1 MAEINPEGTIRARC
15 PGCNGAL
22 SSFEWRTVGSQY
34 GVTSRPYRDDQMGDG
49 VIEYRL
55 YRCAGCGMGGLGAV
69 ACGGGQYPN
78 SIRELRRFH
87 PEVRDR
93 LVLPKDVP
101 EGIVKEFR
109 EGETCLEAGALRASA
124 AMFRSVLDK
133 TLRANGYKEK
143 KGTTLEQ
150 QIDLAAEDGVITQAR
165 RRRAHDEI
173 RVLGNDVLH
182 DEWQQI
188 PEADVEAAR
197 HYAQRVLED
206 FYDDRESV
214 LKQLYAAKRLEPPPA
229 AA

>member
-1 MAEINPEGTIRARC
+1 
-15 PGCNGAL
+15 
-22 SSFEWRTVGSQY
+22 
-34 GVTSRPYRDDQMGDG
+34 
-49 VIEYRL
+49 
-55 YRCAGCGMGGLGAV
+55 MGGLGAI
-69 ACGGGQYPN
+69 ACGGGQYPTN
-78 SIRELRRFH
+78 VRELRRFY
-87 PEVRDR
+87 PEVKDR
-93 LVLPKDVP
+93 LELPKNVP
-101 EGIVKEFR
+101 EGIVTEFR

-182 DEWQQI
+182 DEWQKV

-197 HYAQRVLED
+197 HYAQRILED
-206 FYDDRESV
+206 FYDDRDSV